1 MPSFVSNIQCFWDG
15 VFCCLK
21 RSAADE
27 EEKVV
32 ERQKKLAHHL
42 EAPFPSYGTDCTSAE
57 NSQGPHVPP
66 LNISNQVPRK
76 FSTGSSSRRSP
87 GGIGS
92 RQSPHSNRS
101 PSTKVPELRRPSEQ
115 SSTPKQG
122 QGKAEKSPKS
132 GDGVLA
138 LLGAGKLSTLAG
150 ASEARRHRC
159 ASCSIQVL
167 AEPQNV
173 DASELCRE
181 GRTCVRAWAA
191 GKLSGLRCMLRLETC
206 SSVVL
211 QLADFPRDKQAG
223 EAVLSGAVLLWSVG
237 CAGLGGGDA
246 RLEGLRQEL
255 ETKIPKDVLQDALE
269 AMQNAQEPQD
279 WDRGLRRLAKKAW
292 CAGSDPCAFLK
303 VQVWRE
309 VFRAHLGLQDD
320 DAGHEMKLMT
330 DESVLKWFKAT
341 NKDIIEAASMGDLQ
355 ELKNDT
361 ALLSEYK
368 PQVVRM
374 VAQLKE
380 ALNEWK
386 LFGAYHI
393 LGVRPGI
400 SAAKL
405 RRAFHKKALRLHPDK
420 GGDKAAF
427 QELRQVYGELLA
439 ELEAQEKEEGA
450 DISNAEHDADDFDE
464 AQPENT
470 ADPENTEED
479 MFMYEFDCDE
489 KDHEADLMQDAETP
503 QFEPE
508 QETCEAEDPPQS
520 EEPEVEP
527 TMQEDGGPPIAEASS
542 SESDFE
548 DNDPRVDLN
557 QVATEGRQAADCT
570 QETAAEVLRL
580 CRAAQEAIRT
590 HHWAEGREQA
600 AAAIA
605 ASKLM
610 TEAAMRTVVCTGKV
624 TDASLDHNSLMKSG
638 PMKMSRQSTQATGDA
653 SVAVQHAAAMCM
665 QAVREATDALA
676 VSHNTENVQEVDGL
690 VVEQSVEEKESEQ
703 AMRICNALQALT
715 GITEHLQLAT
725 CDATDAADQVVSDL
739 EAQQQS
745 LSPEAVAVI
754 NELIETL
761 HTLTCANKEL
771 LDLQRA
777 GEALTQRRGR
787 ASVECRL
794 RAFQIL
800 SEMLDEA
807 VMSFTQAME
816 EALRERG
823 DDMSIDDL
831 AVGILDK
838 TFGWVL
844 QSSSHL
850 ALPMDPRSQ
859 ILRAAVAVD
868 LAAACEL
875 LLVQVVQKI
884 EEVLQE
890 MLRLDARHSVQD
902 TQGKQVICD
911 LNRRF
916 LFIVQSLSA
925 SKEPTS

>member
-1 MPSFVSNIQCFWDG
+1 MVTVEEFLDSDPPSKS
-15 VFCCLK
+15 
-21 RSAADE
+21 
-27 EEKVV
+27 
-32 ERQKKLAHHL
+32 
-42 EAPFPSYGTDCTSAE
+42 
-57 NSQGPHVPP
+57 
-66 LNISNQVPRK
+66 
-76 FSTGSSSRRSP
+76 
-87 GGIGS
+87 
-92 RQSPHSNRS
+92 S
-101 PSTKVPELRRPSEQ
+101 PSTTDWEVKRPLEQ
-115 SSTPKQG
+115 PSTRKKDQG
-122 QGKAEKSPKS
+122 ITEPLAKPVSPTEKEDTQAVEPSCDLPRPQNVVEEAETSPAN
-132 GDGVLA
+132 GDGVVA
-138 LLGAGKLSTLAG
+138 LLGAGELATLVG
-150 ASEARRHRC
+150 ASEARRRRC
-159 ASCSIQVL
+159 ASGSIQVL

-181 GRTCVRAWAA
+181 GRTCVHAWAA

-211 QLADFPRDKQAG
+211 QVADYPQDTQAG

-237 CAGLGGGDA
+237 CAGLGGADA
-246 RLEGLRQEL
+246 RLEGLRHEL
-255 ETKIPKDVLQDALE
+255 ETKIPKEVLQDAFE
-269 AMQNAQEPQD
+269 AMQNSQEPQD

-303 VQVWRE
+303 VQIWRE
-309 VFRAHLGLQDD
+309 LIRVHLGLKDED
-320 DAGHEMKLMT
+320 EGHEMKMMT
-330 DESVLKWFKAT
+330 DESVLKWFKAS
-341 NKDIIEAASMGDLQ
+341 NKDIIEAATMDNLQ
-355 ELKNDT
+355 ELKSDT

-368 PQVVRM
+368 PQVVRL
-374 VAQLKE
+374 VGQLKE

-386 LFGAYHI
+386 RFGAYHI

-439 ELEAQEKEEGA
+439 ELEAQEKEEGQ
-450 DISNAEHDADDFDE
+450 DTMNAEHDDDNDDDDDE
-464 AQPENT
+464 AGPENT
-470 ADPENTEED
+470 DGD
-479 MFMYEFDCDE
+479 MFMYEFDADE
-489 KDHEADLMQDAETP
+489 KDPEADLIRDSKKP
-503 QFEPE
+503 GFEPE
-508 QETCEAEDPPQS
+508 KEACETEGPPQS
-520 EEPEVEP
+520 EEEEVEP
-527 TMQEDGGPPIAEASS
+527 IMQEDRGPPSAQTPSPESNAEDENEA
-542 SESDFE
+542 
-548 DNDPRVDLN
+548 RVDLN